1 MKSKSEET
9 WEEQFDR
16 ITKDNDGQFG
26 HNIEFTNAKK
36 FLSKIANF
44 SKLEVLDEFT
54 IRVTLP
60 PQMSDAR
67 DKTLLLLLTG
77 GATPSDCQYNK
88 KKDQLTVEWHF

>member
-36 FLSKIANF
+36 FLSKMACLEFQVKMLRVQNLLYF
-44 SKLEVLDEFT
+44 KLL
-54 IRVTLP
+54 R
-60 PQMSDAR
+60 
-67 DKTLLLLLTG
+67 
-77 GATPSDCQYNK
+77 
-88 KKDQLTVEWHF
+88 